1 MQKPAAGEGVDPAGQ
16 AGVRGVAVRA
26 QPVGKLRRGGGE
38 GSVKIQKADSQW
50 HRLQRWIQPY
60 LKPSSIPLMSF
71 GGGFSFEAAYE

>member
-38 GSVKIQKADSQW
+38 GG
-50 HRLQRWIQPY
+50 R
-60 LKPSSIPLMSF
+60 
-71 GGGFSFEAAYE
+71 